1 MKSSE
6 PSNNMEENKELAFCM
21 PTYNRADVLIES
33 IPALI
38 EIAKEW
44 QIPIYICDNKS
55 TDNTAEVIQQL
66 MLKYSSLYYFS
77 NEENIGPENNTVR
90 VLGLPDTKYRWLLG
104 DHYKI
109 KDRSTFRSVYD
120 KLTSEECY
128 DFIVVNAE
136 NRIQSIPSQT
146 YTNKESVIIDLGWH
160 MTMLS
165 TLIYHK
171 ESLKKMD
178 FDRFE
183 GTRFSQTLSIL
194 EYISKK
200 PFRIYWYEDEIIES
214 YATHTSSTW
223 LKNTCDIF
231 IKNWYYGIMSLSPQY
246 SHEAKKV
253 CIRKHSDHSN
263 LFNIKSMLLFSTLGG
278 AKFSTIKNHASILP
292 DTIGLRKTAILLTVS
307 LIPQS
312 ILKIS
317 YSAYKKS
324 QLIKNKKTHP
334 IKVKKLNRIF

>member
-1 MKSSE
+1 
-6 PSNNMEENKELAFCM
+6 MEDNKEIAFCI
-21 PTYNRADVLIES
+21 PTYNRADVLKES

-38 EIAKEW
+38 DIVKEW

-66 MLKYSSLYYFS
+66 MREYSALYYFS

-109 KDRSTFRSVYD
+109 KDRATFRSVYE
-120 KLTSEECY
+120 KITSEESY

-136 NRIQSIPSQT
+136 NRVQDIPSQT

-183 GTRFSQTLSIL
+183 GTRFSQTFSIL
-194 EYISKK
+194 EYISKA
-200 PFRIYWYEDEIIES
+200 PFRIYWHAQDVIHS
-214 YATHTSSTW
+214 YATQTSSTW
-223 LKNTCDIF
+223 LKNTCEIF
-231 IKNWYYGIMSLSPQY
+231 IKNWYYGVMSLSPQY
-246 SHEAKKV
+246 DIDAKKI
-253 CIRKHSDHSN
+253 CIRKHSDYSN
-263 LFNIKSMLLFSTLGG
+263 LFNIKSILLFSALGG
-278 AKFSTIKNHASILP
+278 ARFGAIQKYISILP
-292 DTIGLRKTAILLTVS
+292 DTIGIRKTAILLGIS
-307 LIPQS
+307 LIPRP
-312 ILKIS
+312 ILNILYLTYK
-317 YSAYKKS
+317 SAKS
-324 QLIKNKKTHP
+324 LKNKKTHILP
-334 IKVKKLNRIF
+334 NAS

>member
-1 MKSSE
+1 
-6 PSNNMEENKELAFCM
+6 MEDNKEIAFCI
-21 PTYNRADVLIES
+21 PTYNRADVLKES

-38 EIAKEW
+38 DIVKEW

-66 MLKYSSLYYFS
+66 MCEYSSLYYFS

-90 VLGLPDTKYRWLLG
+90 VLGLPGTKYRWLLG

-109 KDRSTFRSVYD
+109 KDRATFRSVYD
-120 KLTSEECY
+120 RITSETLY

-136 NRIQSIPSQT
+136 NRIQGIPSQA

-171 ESLKKMD
+171 EALKKMD

-194 EYISKK
+194 EHISKT
-200 PFRIYWYEDEIIES
+200 PFRIYWSAQDVIHS

-223 LKNTCDIF
+223 LKNTCEIF
-231 IKNWYYGIMSLSPQY
+231 IKNWYYGVMSLSPQY
-246 SHEAKKV
+246 DIDAKKT
-253 CIRKHSDHSN
+253 CIRKHSDYSN
-263 LFNIKSMLLFSTLGG
+263 LFNIKSILLFSALGG
-278 AKFSTIKNHASILP
+278 AEFSTIRKYISILP
-292 DTIGLRKTAILLTVS
+292 DTIGIKKTAMLLVIST
-307 LIPQS
+307 IPQA
-312 ILKIS
+312 LLNKLYLAHKKI
-317 YSAYKKS
+317 KTNPNVKS
-324 QLIKNKKTHP
+324 
-334 IKVKKLNRIF
+334 